1 MGNYKSRPST
11 SCSETWKNGI
21 SENYAVVRR
30 RLNEDLCHLKD
41 QKVAKRCEESC
52 CSHQRAIISRD
63 PLKFEGFR
71 DACANC
77 DPEGIKSC
85 VNEEIINF
93 RLDSDHFTGMH
104 YAVINNSA
112 TKENQLLSI
121 KLLISYGAKCS
132 NLVTRNLFSP
142 LHLAV
147 FKSDPQMV
155 SLIAHLCASDSVLN
169 FAGNESLTSLHLACL
184 HGSEEVVSILL
195 REGAKPDLV
204 DAVKFSPMHVAIY
217 ALNDQSKTTAIVK
230 KLAEHGAPFCYLNSA
245 IKSKGKD
252 SFSSKE
258 LAFDDFDAEHIP
270 IILLAASRRQVETI
284 TFLLDQPGID
294 VNTIDLE
301 QNTALHV
308 ASKQGHVSVVKL
320 LLHKQNVELKTNV
333 YGDTAV
339 HLACYSGKI
348 EIVQILI
355 ERFGKECLEDVN
367 IFGETPLHASCTFGT
382 NLELI
387 EFLLCENPRLVNF
400 QSQDAGHTPLHSCS
414 FHGHFE
420 AARLLVQNGADV
432 TILANSRDTTLLSK
446 TNEDSGCGGCED
458 NSITSSESNSRG
470 DLFTALYHVS
480 RLSSKVG
487 LFISGRQPQRLIY
500 RRRLFIVQEFD
511 CIVAV
516 FFIIKRVCI
525 LLVLPLLTTW
535 REVLVFYRF
544 SKLRQ
549 VFQGKRNYC
558 RAAGFSS
565 ILLALRDAN
574 LGDNLICFY

>member
-41 QKVAKRCEESC
+41 PKLCKRCEESC
-52 CSHQRAIISRD
+52 CSHQRTIMSRD
-63 PLKFEGFR
+63 SVTFENFR
-71 DACANC
+71 TACINC
-77 DPEGIKSC
+77 DPEGIQNALKM
-85 VNEEIINF
+85 NEEIVTF
-93 RLDSDHFTGMH
+93 RLDCDHFTGLH
-104 YAVINNSA
+104 YAVINSSA
-112 TKENQLLSI
+112 SKDSQLLSI
-121 KLLISYGAKCS
+121 KLLISHGAKCS
-132 NLVTRNLFSP
+132 YVVTRNLFSP

-147 FKSDPQMV
+147 FKADPNIV
-155 SLIAHLCASDSVLN
+155 SLMTTLITSNHELN

-184 HGSEEVVSILL
+184 HGTEEIVSILL
-195 REGAKPDLV
+195 EAGAKPDLV

-217 ALNDQSKTTAIVK
+217 ALNDQAKTTCIVK
-230 KLAEHGAPFCYLNSA
+230 KLSEHGAPFCYLNSA
-245 IKSKGKD
+245 VKSKGKEN
-252 SFSSKE
+252 FSSKE

-284 TFLLDQPGID
+284 TFLLEQPEID

-301 QNTALHV
+301 HNTALHV

-320 LLHKQNVELKTNV
+320 LLQKDKIELGKNV

-348 EIVQILI
+348 EIVQILLQK
-355 ERFGKECLEDVN
+355 FGKQCLEEVN

-387 EFLLCENPRLVNF
+387 EFLLCENPRLVNY
-400 QSQDAGHTPLHSCS
+400 QSKDAGHTPLHSCS

-432 TILANSRDTTLLSK
+432 TVLANSRDTTLMSR
-446 TNEDSGCGGCED
+446 TNDDSGCGGCEE
-458 NSITSSESNSRG
+458 NSVASSESNSRG

-480 RLSSKVG
+480 
-487 LFISGRQPQRLIY
+487 
-500 RRRLFIVQEFD
+500 
-511 CIVAV
+511 
-516 FFIIKRVCI
+516 
-525 LLVLPLLTTW
+525 
-535 REVLVFYRF
+535 
-544 SKLRQ
+544 
-549 VFQGKRNYC
+549 
-558 RAAGFSS
+558 
-565 ILLALRDAN
+565 
-574 LGDNLICFY
+574 